1 MRYVPDASVAI
12 KWFLREEHSEKARV
26 LLSRVL
32 DRLDHA
38 VAPDLLRF
46 EIAHVLR
53 KKTQTGLDIAE
64 ALEAWRD
71 LNALSVEWVPA
82 QPLLDA
88 ILIEALARR
97 TSVYDMTYLEVA
109 RRHRAVV
116 VTADDGLAANGAREN
131 LAIHIRDYRP

>member
-1 MRYVPDASVAI
+1 MLYVPDASVAI
-12 KWFLREEHSEKARV
+12 KWFLREEHSENSRV

-32 DRLDHA
+32 GRLDRA

-71 LNALSVEWVPA
+71 LNALGLEWVPA

-97 TSVYDMTYLEVA
+97 ISVYDMTYLEVA
-109 RRHRAVV
+109 RRHRAIV

-131 LAIHIRDYRP
+131 LAIHIRDHRP